1 MEKNRFLQV
10 RASFWFIPLIYGM
23 IALLLAYVSMALDQ
37 YASKHTELYDY
48 IPDLFLSDMQ
58 LAQTILSSIATSLL
72 TMTTIT
78 FSSILV
84 VLTTYAAQFSPRA
97 LQNFTSDR
105 SSQRVL
111 GMFTGGFVYTIVLLL
126 LAKGKSGDL
135 FIVPALAIGVAFACL
150 AAFVYFIH
158 HSVASIK
165 VSNLIF
171 QIASKTMKA
180 WKENYEED
188 QSLNA
193 MRDYA
198 GAEEITSGIDRQLK
212 SKKAGYIQHVQV
224 RELIQA
230 AEKSKIT
237 IKVEKSLGSYVD
249 EGTPLLTY
257 WGQDELSDADS
268 LLNQILI
275 IPEQEPVRDVGF
287 GIQKLSEIAIR
298 SISPAFNDPYTTANA
313 VEHIARILTRL
324 GKSYTPTP
332 YYTDEAQRL
341 RVIFHKPSFEDLLY
355 KSFYLIRHHG
365 KEDTAV
371 MHSILSALTIVAEN
385 NEKEVKDIIWKFSCY
400 ILEGLQEVDWISLDR
415 SYLNHQ
421 FQKLAHACCRDGQF
435 EGIKKGISDES
446 K

>member
-10 RASFWFIPLIYGM
+10 RASFWFIPLLYGI
-23 IALLLAYVSMALDQ
+23 IALFLAYGSMALDR

-126 LAKGKSGDL
+126 LAKDKGGDL
-135 FIVPALAIGVAFACL
+135 FIVPALAIVVAFACL
-150 AAFVYFIH
+150 AAFVFFIH

-171 QIASKTMKA
+171 QITSKTMKA
-180 WKENYEED
+180 WKENYEDD

-193 MRDYA
+193 LSEC
-198 GAEEITSGIDRQLK
+198 GEAEEITSGKGRQLK
-212 SKKAGYIQHVQV
+212 SKKAGYIQHVQI
-224 RELIQA
+224 RDMIQTA
-230 AEKSKIT
+230 KKLKIT
-237 IKVEKSLGSYVD
+237 VKVEKALGSYVD

-257 WGQDELSDADS
+257 WGTEDLSDADS

-275 IPEQEPVRDVGF
+275 IPEQEPIRDVGF

-324 GKSYTPTP
+324 GKSYIPKP
-332 YYTDEAQRL
+332 FYTDEEKKL

-371 MHSILSALTIVAEN
+371 MHSIISALSIVADN
-385 NEKEVKDIIWKFSCY
+385 NDKEVKEIIWNFSCY
-400 ILEGLQEVDWISLDR
+400 ILEGLQETDWISLDKT
-415 SYLNHQ
+415 YLNQQ
-421 FQKLAHACCRDGQF
+421 FQRLADACCREEKF
-435 EGIKKGISDES
+435 MGI
-446 K
+446 